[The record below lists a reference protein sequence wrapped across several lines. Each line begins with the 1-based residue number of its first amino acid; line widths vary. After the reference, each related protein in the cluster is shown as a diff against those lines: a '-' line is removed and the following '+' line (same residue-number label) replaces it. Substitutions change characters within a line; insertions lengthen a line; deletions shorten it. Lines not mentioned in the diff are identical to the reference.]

1 MKLIILDS
9 NSLINRAFY
18 AMPGLTDGNG
28 RSTGGVYGFLN
39 MLHKLITTEKPTHI
53 AAAFDLK
60 APTFRHKMYTEYKAG
75 RSPMPEELKE
85 QFPYLKDILRAMKIC
100 VIEKEGYE
108 ADDILGTLSKKFD
121 IPSILVSGDKDVF
134 QLIDE
139 KTTVYHTKVGI
150 TNITKLTPQSLVEIE
165 GFAPENVVDLK
176 ALKGDSSDNIPGVAG
191 IGDKTAKNLIEQ
203 YGTLDGIYENIQSIK
218 GKLKE
223 KLETGKE
230 MAYMSK
236 TLATIDRAVPLD
248 TTLDDLKFVYPF
260 PKEAENLMLS
270 FDFKKLADRL
280 EFEEGKSI
288 INFESK
294 STTISSIDDLDDI
307 LANNENANRFV
318 FDFGKEITFAF
329 SSKENFK
336 IEPGEDLL
344 STFTLDEALSSISN
358 FLKGFKGEIVF
369 FDSKSTN
376 HSLYQYTDEFIDAE
390 DVMLM
395 LYVIDANHNYS
406 SSSEALKYQGY
417 SGENLSSELF
427 DLYEKCSSKLR
438 TEGESIYLN
447 IEKPLIEVLFEM
459 ERAGFN
465 IDTKVL
471 SDLNDKYGQE
481 LFQIDYLIHTFTE
494 NKTFNV
500 NSPKQLAEV
509 LYDELNLPSGKK
521 RSTDVD
527 TLKYLQDKHPIIPLI
542 LRYRRLSKLIGT
554 YLTGMT
560 SLIASDGKLHT
571 VFKQALTTTGRL
583 SSTQPNLQNIP
594 VRTEEGREIRSAFI
608 PSKGNCLIVADYSQ
622 IELRLLAHFSQD
634 DNLVSDFI
642 EGKDIHTQA
651 AAAVFHVDESA
662 VSSDMRRSAKAVNF
676 GIIYGISDFG
686 LSDNIGCSIKEAREF
701 IASYFAHYPKIKTYM
716 DGIKAFAL
724 ENGYVST
731 FTGRI
736 RRIPEIKN
744 SNYNIRSF
752 GERAAMNMPLQG
764 SASDIIKLA
773 MIKVFTK
780 LKDLGSKAKL
790 IMQVHDELII
800 DCPEAEAQRVA
811 EILKSSMES
820 VATLNVPLIAEVG
833 IGQNWLEAK

>member
-1 MKLIILDS
+1 
-9 NSLINRAFY
+9 
-18 AMPGLTDGNG
+18 
-28 RSTGGVYGFLN
+28 
-39 MLHKLITTEKPTHI
+39 
-53 AAAFDLK
+53 
-60 APTFRHKMYTEYKAG
+60 
-75 RSPMPEELKE
+75 
-85 QFPYLKDILRAMKIC
+85 
-100 VIEKEGYE
+100 
-108 ADDILGTLSKKFD
+108 
-121 IPSILVSGDKDVF
+121 
-134 QLIDE
+134 
-139 KTTVYHTKVGI
+139 
-150 TNITKLTPQSLVEIE
+150 
-165 GFAPENVVDLK
+165 
-176 ALKGDSSDNIPGVAG
+176 
-191 IGDKTAKNLIEQ
+191 
-203 YGTLDGIYENIQSIK
+203 
-218 GKLKE
+218 
-223 KLETGKE
+223 
-230 MAYMSK
+230 
-236 TLATIDRAVPLD
+236 
-248 TTLDDLKFVYPF
+248 
-260 PKEAENLMLS
+260 
-270 FDFKKLADRL
+270 
-280 EFEEGKSI
+280 
-288 INFESK
+288 
-294 STTISSIDDLDDI
+294 
-307 LANNENANRFV
+307 
-318 FDFGKEITFAF
+318 
-329 SSKENFK
+329 
-336 IEPGEDLL
+336 
-344 STFTLDEALSSISN
+344 
-358 FLKGFKGEIVF
+358 
-369 FDSKSTN
+369 
-376 HSLYQYTDEFIDAE
+376 
-390 DVMLM
+390 
-395 LYVIDANHNYS
+395 
-406 SSSEALKYQGY
+406 
-417 SGENLSSELF
+417 
-427 DLYEKCSSKLR
+427 
-438 TEGESIYLN
+438 
-447 IEKPLIEVLFEM
+447 M

-481 LFQIDYLIHTFTE
+481 LSQIDYLIHTFTE

-560 SLIASDGKLHT
+560 SLIAGDGKLHT

-800 DCPEAEAQRVA
+800 DCPESEAQRVA